1 MKKHIFIIIA
11 AVLALVGCQPE
22 PINQDDLFLTEE
34 AAQALIDN
42 EGGKLLTLNEF
53 REQYMTKC
61 GVIFPVRLRSYEYS
75 GGQYQMDPTDY
86 TKNNKGLF
94 SIDTIPSAGQRI
106 YIRGRVVTEDY
117 AGNFYK
123 SMVIQQ
129 IVDGKQQ
136 ALRLSVDASSISGQY
151 AIGQEIMICVNGF
164 AIGRYANQPQL
175 CVPSYNDNIYASN
188 ASQKVGWAPG
198 RIPAARF
205 MKATKRI
212 GLPQPEKIVCDT
224 ITIDSFTSLTT
235 NEQFRE
241 WDGKLVAI
249 KNVHFT
255 WQSTDNKGNLQN
267 CNTNSDPES
276 DDNSNFFA
284 PTTKN
289 IGYPQGRV
297 IMDDKEE
304 QFTLV
309 STSEYAKYAR
319 YYLPDPEYRGTVC
332 GILGY
337 YRDNA
342 AYPHNVSKWSVT
354 LRGLKFMG
362 YGTVDDLL
370 LYDTTDGQPW
380 KPREYGN

>member
-151 AIGQEIMICVNGF
+151 AIGQEIMICVNGLS
-164 AIGRYANQPQL
+164 IGKYANQPQL
-175 CVPSYNDNIYASN
+175 CVPAYNDNIN
-188 ASQKVGWAPG
+188 ANNATQKVGWAPG

-205 MKATKRI
+205 MSATKRI
-212 GLPQPEKIVCDT
+212 GLPEPEKIVCDT
-224 ITIDSFTSLTT
+224 IKITDYTSILTD
-235 NEQFRE
+235 NEKIWE
-241 WDGKLVAI
+241 MDGKLVAI
-249 KNVHFT
+249 KDVHFT
-255 WQSTDNKGNLQN
+255 GQYSNYGELANCTDGN
-267 CNTNSDPES
+267 PET
-276 DDNSNFFA
+276 DEHANVFA

-289 IGYPQGRV
+289 VGYPQGRV
-297 IMDDKEE
+297 VMDDDNNP
-304 QFTLV
+304 TIV
-309 STSEYAKYAR
+309 SSSEYAKYAR
-319 YYLPDPEYRGTVC
+319 YYLPDSEYKGTVC
-332 GILGY
+332 GILGLY
-337 YRDNA
+337 TDNGRNNPVA
-342 AYPHNVSKWSVT
+342 LDWSIT
-354 LRGLKFMG
+354 LRGLKFIG

-370 LYDTTDGQPW
+370 FYDTTDGQPW
-380 KPREYGN
+380 KPREYGK

>member
-42 EGGKLLTLNEF
+42 EGGKLLTLNELVN
-53 REQYMTKC
+53 EYMSEEGNFLSEKTPYRTRATNGD
-61 GVIFPVRLRSYEYS
+61 GVY
-75 GGQYQMDPTDY
+75 
-86 TKNNKGLF
+86 LF
-94 SIDTIPSAGQRI
+94 SIDTLPSTGQPI
-106 YIRGRVVTEDY
+106 YIRGRVITEDY

-297 IMDDKEE
+297 IMDDEG

-342 AYPHNVSKWSVT
+342 AYAHNVSKWSVT

>member
-42 EGGKLLTLNEF
+42 EGGKLLTLNELVN
-53 REQYMTKC
+53 EYMSEEGNFLSEKTPYRTRATNGD
-61 GVIFPVRLRSYEYS
+61 GVY
-75 GGQYQMDPTDY
+75 
-86 TKNNKGLF
+86 LF
-94 SIDTIPSAGQRI
+94 SIDTLPSTGQPI
-106 YIRGRVVTEDY
+106 YIRGRVITEDY

-212 GLPQPEKIVCDT
+212 GHPQPEKIVCDT

-255 WQSTDNKGNLQN
+255 WQSTDNKGNLQD

-297 IMDDKEE
+297 IMDDEG

-342 AYPHNVSKWSVT
+342 AYAHNVSKWSVT

>member
-42 EGGKLLTLNEF
+42 EGGKLLTLNELVK
-53 REQYMTKC
+53 EYMSEEGNFLSEKTPYRTRATNGD
-61 GVIFPVRLRSYEYS
+61 GVY
-75 GGQYQMDPTDY
+75 
-86 TKNNKGLF
+86 LF
-94 SIDTIPSAGQRI
+94 SIDTLPSTGQPI
-106 YIRGRVVTEDY
+106 YIRGRVITEDY

-212 GLPQPEKIVCDT
+212 GHPQPEKIVCDT

-255 WQSTDNKGNLQN
+255 WQSTDNKGNLQD

-297 IMDDKEE
+297 IMDDEG

-342 AYPHNVSKWSVT
+342 AYAHNVSKWSVT

-370 LYDTTDGQPW
+370 LYDTTDGQLW

>member
-42 EGGKLLTLNEF
+42 EGGKLLTLNELVN
-53 REQYMTKC
+53 EYMSEEGNFLSEKTPYRTRATNGD
-61 GVIFPVRLRSYEYS
+61 GVY
-75 GGQYQMDPTDY
+75 
-86 TKNNKGLF
+86 LF
-94 SIDTIPSAGQRI
+94 SIDTLPSTGQPI
-106 YIRGRVVTEDY
+106 YIRGRVITEDY

-129 IVDGKQQ
+129 IVDDKQQ

-175 CVPSYNDNIYASN
+175 CVPSYNDNIYASS
-188 ASQKVGWAPG
+188 ASEKVGWAPG

-267 CNTNSDPES
+267 CNTDSDPES
-276 DDNSNFFA
+276 DNNSNFFA

-297 IMDDKEE
+297 IMDDEGK
-304 QFTLV
+304 FTLV

-342 AYPHNVSKWSVT
+342 AYDHNVSKWSVT

>member
-42 EGGKLLTLNEF
+42 EGGKLLTLNELVK
-53 REQYMTKC
+53 EYMSEEGNFLSEKTPYRTRATNGD
-61 GVIFPVRLRSYEYS
+61 GVY
-75 GGQYQMDPTDY
+75 
-86 TKNNKGLF
+86 LF
-94 SIDTIPSAGQRI
+94 SIDTLPSTGQPI
-106 YIRGRVVTEDY
+106 YIRGRVITEDY

-129 IVDGKQQ
+129 IVDDKQQ

-212 GLPQPEKIVCDT
+212 GHPQPEKIVCDT

-255 WQSTDNKGNLQN
+255 WQSTDNKGNLQD

-297 IMDDKEE
+297 IMDDEG

-342 AYPHNVSKWSVT
+342 AYAHNVSKWSVT

>member
-42 EGGKLLTLNEF
+42 EGGKLLTLNELVN
-53 REQYMTKC
+53 EYMSEEGNFLSEKTPYRTRATNGD
-61 GVIFPVRLRSYEYS
+61 GVY
-75 GGQYQMDPTDY
+75 
-86 TKNNKGLF
+86 LF
-94 SIDTIPSAGQRI
+94 SIDTLPSTGQPI
-106 YIRGRVVTEDY
+106 YIRGRVITEDY

>member
-34 AAQALIDN
+34 AAQALINN
-42 EGGKLLTLNEF
+42 EGGKLLTLNELVN
-53 REQYMTKC
+53 EYMSEEGNFLSEKTPYRTRATNGD
-61 GVIFPVRLRSYEYS
+61 GVY
-75 GGQYQMDPTDY
+75 
-86 TKNNKGLF
+86 LF
-94 SIDTIPSAGQRI
+94 SIDTLPSTGQPI
-106 YIRGRVVTEDY
+106 YIRGRVITEDY

-129 IVDGKQQ
+129 IVDDKQQ

-297 IMDDKEE
+297 IMDDKE

-342 AYPHNVSKWSVT
+342 AYAHNVSKWSVT

>member
-42 EGGKLLTLNEF
+42 EGGKLLTLNELVN
-53 REQYMTKC
+53 EYMSEEGNFLSEKTPYRTRATNGD
-61 GVIFPVRLRSYEYS
+61 GVY
-75 GGQYQMDPTDY
+75 
-86 TKNNKGLF
+86 LF
-94 SIDTIPSAGQRI
+94 SIDTLPSTGQPI
-106 YIRGRVVTEDY
+106 YIRGRVITEDY

-136 ALRLSVDASSISGQY
+136 ALRLSDDASSISGQY

-212 GLPQPEKIVCDT
+212 GHPQPEKIVCDT

-255 WQSTDNKGNLQN
+255 WQSTDNKGNLQD

-297 IMDDKEE
+297 IMDDEG

-342 AYPHNVSKWSVT
+342 AYAHNVSKWSVT

>member
-42 EGGKLLTLNEF
+42 EGGKLLTLNELVK
-53 REQYMTKC
+53 EYMSEEGNFLSEKTPYRTRATNGD
-61 GVIFPVRLRSYEYS
+61 GVY
-75 GGQYQMDPTDY
+75 
-86 TKNNKGLF
+86 LF
-94 SIDTIPSAGQRI
+94 SIDTLPSTGQPI
-106 YIRGRVVTEDY
+106 YIRGRVITEDY

-212 GLPQPEKIVCDT
+212 GHPQPEKIVCDT

-255 WQSTDNKGNLQN
+255 WQSTDNKGNLQD

-297 IMDDKEE
+297 IMDDEG

-342 AYPHNVSKWSVT
+342 AYAHNVSKWSVT